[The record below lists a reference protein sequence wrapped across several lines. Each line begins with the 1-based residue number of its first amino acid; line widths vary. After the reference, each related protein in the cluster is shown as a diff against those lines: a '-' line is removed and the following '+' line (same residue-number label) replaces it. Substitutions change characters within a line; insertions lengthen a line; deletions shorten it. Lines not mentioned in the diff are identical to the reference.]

1 MTDDQPIHLTRAE
14 LKDLIKEAV
23 AEAFDD
29 IGVRTDKA
37 EHVDEAREDFRF
49 IRRLRRAYEGAA
61 AKIGGTILVAIIGG
75 IVYAL
80 WIGAQLA
87 LTVKTGA
94 PQR

>member
-49 IRRLRRAYEGAA
+49 IRSFAALMRALPPRSAEPFLSRSSAA
-61 AKIGGTILVAIIGG
+61 LSMRYGSGLS
-75 IVYAL
+75 
-80 WIGAQLA
+80 W
-87 LTVKTGA
+87 
-94 PQR
+94 R